1 MDSNDDQID
10 EKKLTELDE
19 EVSNYLEMENQNVK
33 AKESKTN
40 VYNSYVNNPMNMN
53 KNFTKYKE
61 DLYYE
66 SKLDTC
72 PSMNNYTNR
81 MNTEGRFNSY
91 PNENNINM
99 NTSQTNNL
107 GIYENLLFLKEKN
120 NSLQQKLQEMMVVR
134 AEADEKSRRF
144 AEIES
149 MNLTLKEEN

>member
-19 EVSNYLEMENQNVK
+19 EVSNYLEMENQNIK
-33 AKESKTN
+33 GKESKTN
-40 VYNSYVNNPMNMN
+40 VYNSYVNNPMNIN

-107 GIYENLLFLKEKN
+107 GIYENLMYLKEKN
-120 NSLQQKLQEMMVVR
+120 NNLQHRLQEMMVVR
-134 AEADEKSRRF
+134 AEADEKCKRF